1 MTLRLVPNMSQ
12 AMSFQLKVQGNNKDE
27 IAAAA
32 AKSWQEFMADPKA
45 ELPWSTEITVFPV
58 PVSDVVRAELG
69 LDDESKYYAEIT
81 VNWSAPQKT

>member
-1 MTLRLVPNMSQ
+1 MSQ

-32 AKSWQEFMADPKA
+32 VKSWQEFMNDPAA
-45 ELPWSTEITVFPV
+45 ELPWSTEITVYPV
-58 PVSDVVRAELG
+58 PVG

-81 VNWSAPQKT
+81 VNWSAPQKS